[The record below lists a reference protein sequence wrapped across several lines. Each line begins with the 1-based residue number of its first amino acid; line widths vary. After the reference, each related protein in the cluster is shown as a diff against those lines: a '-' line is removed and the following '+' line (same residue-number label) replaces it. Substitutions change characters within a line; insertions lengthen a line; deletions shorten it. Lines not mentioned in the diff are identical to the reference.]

1 MEKRTPIQ
9 KSIVRHK
16 LKEID
21 RHPFKKVASPAHD
34 KALRKTAKTKHISN
48 LFRTYGDEGKK
59 SVGSFESRLDKYAKF
74 KHK

>member
-1 MEKRTPIQ
+1 MDKRTPTE

-21 RHPFKKVASPAHD
+21 RHPFKKVASPAHH
-34 KALRKTAKTKHISN
+34 KALDKNHISH

-59 SVGSFESRLDKYAKF
+59 KVGSFESRLDKFAKF
-74 KHK
+74 KSKLLK